1 MNAPVNAN
9 SNLQRLFFLRSIAIG
24 GQVLVI
30 AAVVGLFDTLLP
42 LAAMGTIVVLQAA
55 VNVRTWLR
63 LHKSA
68 AVSEGELFLELLADV
83 AALTALLYLSGGSTN
98 PFVSLYLLP
107 LTIAA
112 TALTARY
119 AWAMAGLT
127 IACYSALMF
136 FYLPLRH
143 GHEMHSSAFNLH
155 LLGMWANFLVSAVLI
170 ASFVATMSASIR
182 RRDRELAVARE
193 RALRDEQVLALG
205 TFAAGAAHELGT
217 PLSTIAVLARELERE
232 HAAEPGLH
240 EDLKLLRA
248 QVDNC
253 KRIITSLT
261 TTAGLARAG
270 QARRQSVEDFLADV
284 SEKWSLIRPQVRL
297 DLRCA
302 GAGAAPQII
311 GEETVRQ
318 TLINI
323 LNNAAD
329 ASPQAVEIEG
339 TWNGAELAIE
349 VRDRGPG
356 ITDDIAEKAG
366 RAFFSTKAEGR
377 GLGLFLANATIERLG
392 GSVALFNRVGGGGCT
407 RVTIPLARLT
417 AEA

>member
-9 SNLQRLFFLRSIAIG
+9 SNLQRLFFLRSIAIS

-30 AAVVGLFDTLLP
+30 AAAVSLFDTLLP
-42 LAAMGTIVVLQAA
+42 LAAMGTIIVLQAA

-63 LHKSA
+63 LRKSA
-68 AVSEGELFLELLADV
+68 PVTEGELFLELLADV
-83 AALTALLYLSGGSTN
+83 AALTALLYLSGGPTN

-112 TALTARY
+112 TSLTARY
-119 AWAMAGLT
+119 PWVMAGLT

-136 FYLPLRH
+136 FYLPL
-143 GHEMHSSAFNLH
+143 GHDHAMHSSAFNLH
-155 LLGMWANFLVSAVLI
+155 VLGMWANFLVSAVLI

-182 RRDRELAVARE
+182 GRDRELAVARE

-217 PLSTIAVLARELERE
+217 PLSTIAVLTRELERQ

-240 EDLKLLRA
+240 EDLKLLRT

-297 DLRCA
+297 DLRCG
-302 GAGAAPQII
+302 GAGAAPQIV

-392 GSVALFNRVGGGGCT
+392 GSVALFNCDGGGGCT

-417 AEA
+417 AAA